1 MHGAGHDGEGEGE
14 GESNNGGSSSNS
26 SSSGKQT
33 RGAYCMYT
41 CRRAERESWVEGG
54 RPDWG
59 FTRGR
64 RWEVDGIEF
73 DFVSFEIDSFEVP
86 AQCII
91 LSFASTS
98 LFGT

>member
-1 MHGAGHDGEGEGE
+1 MVAAVAAAAANRREAR
-14 GESNNGGSSSNS
+14 
-26 SSSGKQT
+26 T
-33 RGAYCMYT
+33 VCTYT